1 MAMFL
6 LSSVCCNYVLKY
18 AFSYTTALRC
28 TYMDDI
34 YRSTGVKL
42 IYTLAELLNV
52 VMENGAVVADAPLL

>member
-1 MAMFL
+1 
-6 LSSVCCNYVLKY
+6 
-18 AFSYTTALRC
+18 
-28 TYMDDI
+28 MDDI